1 MTGLV
6 LLGLVSSA
14 AAGLAGA
21 LLLVLWRYTQFVVRI
36 FEEKPLFIVPRGQP
50 IRDAEEVR
58 FRTADGLTLTGSYF
72 PGLRL
77 DGQRRGVILFGVE
90 FGANRWS
97 CHPYCR
103 HLLEAGYDVFSFDFR
118 NQGHSETQPGYE
130 PMQWVTHYEVE
141 DMRAAI
147 AYLKNRPDADPR
159 GIGFFGISRGGG
171 AGIVAGAED
180 SYVRCFV
187 TDGAFGTLTTMI
199 PYMRK
204 WVGLYV
210 RSKIISALLPGWLF
224 TLVAHAALHVV
235 GRRRKCSFPSLEQAI
250 ARLSPRPLL
259 MIHGGADTYI
269 KPEIA
274 RTLFDRAREPKEFWL
289 VERAKHNQALHV
301 HGEEYRRRV
310 REFFDRYLGSHANRS
325 ARSLVGA
332 GSSAGRS

>member
-6 LLGLVSSA
+6 LLGLVSA

-21 LLLVLWRYTQFVVRI
+21 LLLVLWRYTRFVVRI

-50 IRDAEEVR
+50 ILDAEDVR
-58 FRTADGLTLTGSYF
+58 FRTSDGLTLVGSYF
-72 PGLRL
+72 HGLRA

-118 NQGHSETQPGYE
+118 SQGQSEAQPGYE

-141 DMRAAI
+141 DMRSAI

-171 AGIVAGAED
+171 AGIVAGAAD
-180 SYVRCFV
+180 PYVRCFV
-187 TDGAFGTLTTMI
+187 TDGAFGTLSTMI

-204 WVGLYV
+204 WAGLYV
-210 RSKIISALLPGWLF
+210 NSRTIAARLPSWLF
-224 TLVAHAALHVV
+224 VLVAYCALREV
-235 GRRRKCSFPSLEQAI
+235 GRRRSCAFPNLEQAI
-250 ARLSPRPLL
+250 AKLSPRPLL

-274 RTLFDRAREPKEFWL
+274 KTLFDRAREPKAFWL

-310 REFFDRYLGSHANRS
+310 REFFDRYLGCQSNQSTRT
-325 ARSLVGA
+325 LVGA
-332 GSSAGRS
+332 GSSPGRS